1 MRGYNFADGCT
12 IVSVAEGHASQ
23 SHKEGIMDRT
33 IAHLNINRYKEL
45 LKRETDE
52 SKRQRIMLLL
62 ADEEAKLLDEHD
74 PTTLKRSA

>member
-1 MRGYNFADGCT
+1 
-12 IVSVAEGHASQ
+12 
-23 SHKEGIMDRT
+23 MDRT